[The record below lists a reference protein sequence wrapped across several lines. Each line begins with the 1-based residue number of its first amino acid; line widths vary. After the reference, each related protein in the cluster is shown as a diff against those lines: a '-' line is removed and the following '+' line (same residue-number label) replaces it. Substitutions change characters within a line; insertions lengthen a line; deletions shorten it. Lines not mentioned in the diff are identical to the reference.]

1 MRQEHRRIGSPVAVV
16 PAVER
21 ARGPVDGDVGAHDA
35 PYPEDDLRSS
45 RLMDRT
51 VAKDPAVGGQE
62 RRVSAEHCLEVTRSR
77 LFFALGRT

>member
-51 VAKDPAVGGQE
+51 VAKIQPSEDRSDAC
-62 RRVSAEHCLEVTRSR
+62 RRSIASR
-77 LFFALGRT
+77 